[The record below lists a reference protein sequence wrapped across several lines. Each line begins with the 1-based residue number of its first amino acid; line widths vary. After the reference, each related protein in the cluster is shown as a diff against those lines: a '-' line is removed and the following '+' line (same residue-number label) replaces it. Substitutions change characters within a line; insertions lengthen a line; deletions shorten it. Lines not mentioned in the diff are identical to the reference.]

1 VRSKRE
7 EEEEEKEKD
16 LDTDKRRYAGTCQ
29 DWTPTG
35 PFFDLDRPN
44 PCSEPDDWLSHITG
58 DAEIRM
64 QRKG

>member
-1 VRSKRE
+1 
-7 EEEEEKEKD
+7 
-16 LDTDKRRYAGTCQ
+16 
-29 DWTPTG
+29 
-35 PFFDLDRPN
+35 LDRPN